1 MAKKTII
8 TRIGGHQFVTEVDV
22 PDDGQPIVPEVT
34 EERPKPKR
42 RARKKAENPTIEAV
56 PSSTPDE
63 NTPA

>member
-8 TRIGGHQFVTEVDV
+8 TRIGGHQYITEIDV

-42 RARKKAENPTIEAV
+42 RGRKKADEPTMEVV
-56 PSSTPDE
+56 PSSSSDE
-63 NTPA
+63 NPPA

>member
-8 TRIGGHQFVTEVDV
+8 TRIGAHQFIAEVDV
-22 PDDGQPIVPEVT
+22 PDDGQPVVPEVT

-42 RARKKAENPTIEAV
+42 RGRKKAENPTIEAV

-63 NTPA
+63 NPPA

>member
-8 TRIGGHQFVTEVDV
+8 TRIGGHQFITEVDV

-42 RARKKAENPTIEAV
+42 RGRTKAENPSIEAV

-63 NTPA
+63 NPPA